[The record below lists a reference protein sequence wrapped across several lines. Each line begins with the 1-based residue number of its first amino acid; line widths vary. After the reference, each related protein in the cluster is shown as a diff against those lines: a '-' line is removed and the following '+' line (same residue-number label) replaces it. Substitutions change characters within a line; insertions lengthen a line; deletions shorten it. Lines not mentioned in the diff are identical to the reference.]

1 MEICDTSLFLS
12 LICLYIPVFCA
23 FNTVKW
29 INAKNNSID
38 FFIQNI
44 FGLLTI

>member
-1 MEICDTSLFLS
+1 MEICDTNLFLL

-23 FNTVKW
+23 FTPVKW